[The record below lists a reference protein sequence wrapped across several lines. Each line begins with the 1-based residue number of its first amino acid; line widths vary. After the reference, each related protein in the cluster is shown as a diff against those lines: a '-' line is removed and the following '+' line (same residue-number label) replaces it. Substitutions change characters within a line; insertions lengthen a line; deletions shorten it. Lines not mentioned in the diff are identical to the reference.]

1 MLRITYG
8 KGFHLAFSNGVTV
21 SVQFGPGNY
30 CDNYNMPLRY
40 DNNYKILESE
50 DAEVAA
56 WYKNEKLITKEILPN
71 GLLSSINDEVGEGLT
86 ADEVFEFIRKAKEY

>member
-1 MLRITYG
+1 MLKITFG
-8 KGFHLAFSNGVTV
+8 RGFQLTFSNGVTV

-30 CDNYNMPLRY
+30 CDNYNMDYRL
-40 DNNYKILESE
+40 DNNYKILESK

-56 WYKNEKLITKEILPN
+56 WTKEKQLITRELIPDC
-71 GLLSSINDEVGEGLT
+71 NDDVKGGLT